1 MRTKQAYADV
11 TLDNGTLLYRSS
23 YDAGLVAALK
33 AAIPAQGRRWDG
45 AAKAWRVDPAY
56 GQALVDVTAQMLGVM
71 LALPA
76 GANTP
81 QTETRLLD
89 VRYVGAARDRGDGT
103 RVAFGWSG
111 GEWSVVFA
119 ESALREWFAAP
130 ASPTDALTLYAV
142 LGINGTAMV
151 GTIKQAY
158 RRMALQWHP
167 DRSKEPGAAE
177 VFIKVQRA
185 YEVLSNP
192 SMRARYDAGLALQ
205 RMAPLSREQG
215 DFVPDVYRC
224 PLRCGM
230 ILADGCEQVGR
241 FVVAKILAWEDLT
254 NANRQTLVS
263 SWPMGATA
271 PVEEWV

>member
-1 MRTKQAYADV
+1 MRIKQAYADV
-11 TLDNGTLLYRSS
+11 SLDNGALVYRSS

-45 AAKAWRVDPAY
+45 SAKAWRVDPAY
-56 GQALVDVTAQMLGVM
+56 GQALVDVTAQALGVM
-71 LALPA
+71 LALPL

-81 QTETRLLD
+81 KAETRLLD
-89 VRYVGAARDRGDGT
+89 VRYVGAAKDRGDGT

-111 GEWSVVFA
+111 GEWSVVFPEA
-119 ESALREWFAAP
+119 ALREWFAAP

-142 LGINGTAMV
+142 LGVPGTAMV

-167 DRSKEPGAAE
+167 DRCREVGAAE
-177 VFIKVQRA
+177 VFIRVQRA

-192 SMRARYDAGLALQ
+192 AMRARYDAGLALQ
-205 RMAPLSREQG
+205 RVAPLSREQG
-215 DFVPDVYRC
+215 DWVPDEYRC

-241 FVVAKILAWEDLT
+241 FVVAKIIAWEDLM

-271 PVEEWV
+271 PVEEWM